1 MLMAILLILVVGAV
15 AGWLAGLIM
24 KGSGFGLLGDIGIG
38 IVGGFVGGFLFRLLG
53 LQAESLVGGD
63 RLGDR
68 GRGRAAPRDPDVQE
82 EVVRS

>member
-1 MLMAILLILVVGAV
+1 MLMAILLILVVGAI

-53 LQAESLVGGD
+53 LQAESLVGGIVSATAGAVVLLFVI
-63 RLGDR
+63 RLFKKK
-68 GRGRAAPRDPDVQE
+68 
-82 EVVRS
+82 S